1 MTIAAPIANSLQR
14 ASWIRQMFEA
24 GAQLKQQYGADQI
37 FDFSDAIV
45 AHERMLHS
53 QQMGKIVLRFA

>member
-24 GAQLKQQYGADQI
+24 GARLKQQYGAEQV
-37 FDFSDAIV
+37 FDLSLI
-45 AHERMLHS
+45 H
-53 QQMGKIVLRFA
+53 I

>member
-1 MTIAAPIANSLQR
+1 MGRLEEFQEMFDFVSDNKLEPI
-14 ASWIRQMFEA
+14 I
-24 GAQLKQQYGADQI
+24 DQI